1 MQQPGRL
8 KKQAG
13 REQYTPRFDAQIPV
27 NFDVSINVTYLPK
40 NARSTKPHFSPAC
53 SVCAEESDCRTAGP
67 PDRYIHVY
75 IVTKSG
81 EKCEL
86 KKFEFVSQR
95 IGTRIDYLKP
105 ELNRDLGFNYAAIA
119 LLKQILACREAPIGD
134 QFALQVEKAD

>member
-1 MQQPGRL
+1 MQQPGRR

-13 REQYTPRFDAQIPV
+13 RKQYTPRFDAQIPV
-27 NFDVSINVTYLPK
+27 NFDASINVTYLPK
-40 NARSTKPHFSPAC
+40 NARSTSPHFSPAF
-53 SVCAEESDCRTAGP
+53 SVCTETSGRH
-67 PDRYIHVY
+67 IHTHT
-75 IVTKSG
+75 VTKSG
-81 EKCEL
+81 DKCEL

-119 LLKQILACREAPIGD
+119 LLKQIFACREAPIGD